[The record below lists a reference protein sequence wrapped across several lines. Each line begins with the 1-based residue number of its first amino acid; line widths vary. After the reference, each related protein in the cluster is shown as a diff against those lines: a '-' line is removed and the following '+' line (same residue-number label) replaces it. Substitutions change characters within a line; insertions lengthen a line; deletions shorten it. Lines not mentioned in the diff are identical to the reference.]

1 MVAKDSADLWQS
13 VLDAT
18 ASQTWTVTTLKGVTG
33 SAPKSTGPLQA
44 ASTPA
49 VMLESQ
55 IPGGT
60 ITVDTVL
67 IAEAGPYRITGNVV
81 VNAGVT
87 LTIEPGTTLFFD
99 SGTSLTVHGRLLAE
113 GTEYET
119 IRFTRVPGGGNW
131 GGIQFANTMEDN
143 RITYAV
149 LEYGVTS
156 NGLVGVVNSNLLV
169 DHSTFDHTD
178 RRRIRTL
185 DSSLI
190 VRNSYFTNIFD
201 AGQAPTGDNICEH
214 IWGRASATGVFLIEN
229 NVFGTITG
237 HNDVIDVDGH
247 PRPATVMQILNNVFL
262 GGGDDALDLEGDAH
276 IEGNTFSHFRKDQ
289 WNTGVGESNGI
300 SAGADT
306 NT

>member
-1 MVAKDSADLWQS
+1 MVDIYGAEQPGYNGTFTIANVTASTFDITVPTTAATPAPGRISVRRQEPIELAGLADGTYTVYVVAKDSADLWQS

-99 SGTSLTVHGRLLAE
+99 SGTSLTVNGRLLAE

-201 AGQAPTGDNICEH
+201 
-214 IWGRASATGVFLIEN
+214 V
-229 NVFGTITG
+229 G
-237 HNDVIDVDGH
+237 H
-247 PRPATVMQILNNVFL
+247 A
-262 GGGDDALDLEGDAH
+262 
-276 IEGNTFSHFRKDQ
+276 
-289 WNTGVGESNGI
+289 
-300 SAGADT
+300 ADRRQYL
-306 NT
+306 